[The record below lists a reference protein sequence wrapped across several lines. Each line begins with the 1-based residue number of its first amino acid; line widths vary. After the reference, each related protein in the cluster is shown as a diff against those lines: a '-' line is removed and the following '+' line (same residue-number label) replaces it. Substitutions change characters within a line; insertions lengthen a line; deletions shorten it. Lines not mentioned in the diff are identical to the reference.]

1 MRKGSKGQGRKG
13 GKGKR
18 KGKEGKGKRKGE
30 EGKGRNSVQLW
41 FFLRKN
47 PELHAQVKSSHC
59 LKKCTSIKS
68 TTQSLDTRPYY
79 KSVNS

>member
-41 FFLRKN
+41 FFRKK
-47 PELHAQVKSSHC
+47 P
-59 LKKCTSIKS
+59 
-68 TTQSLDTRPYY
+68 
-79 KSVNS
+79 